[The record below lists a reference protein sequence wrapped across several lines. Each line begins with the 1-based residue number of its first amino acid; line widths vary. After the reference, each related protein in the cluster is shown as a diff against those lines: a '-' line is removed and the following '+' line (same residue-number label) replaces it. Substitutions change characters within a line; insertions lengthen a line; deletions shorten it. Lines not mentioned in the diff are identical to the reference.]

1 MEFAPPF
8 ERLVRAFT
16 KLPTIGRKTA
26 QRLVFYLLNCSDE
39 DIHELAESLIE
50 LKKKLSHCSICGS
63 ITEADPCP
71 LCTSSRRDDSC
82 LCVVGEPVDVF
93 AIEKTST
100 FSGRYHVLGGVLSPL
115 DGIGPDQIRIREL
128 LQRLDDGKVK
138 EVIIATNP
146 TVEGE
151 TTAGYLAK
159 LIEPKGISVSRIAYG
174 IPVGGDLEYAD
185 EATLGKAF
193 SGRQLIH
200 PDKKE

>member
-8 ERLVRAFT
+8 ERLVRALT

-26 QRLVFYLLNCSDE
+26 QRLVFFLLNSSDE
-39 DIHELAESLIE
+39 DINELADSLIE
-50 LKKKLSHCSICGS
+50 LKKKLTHCTICGS
-63 ITEADPCP
+63 ITETDPCP
-71 LCTSSRRDDSC
+71 LCTSSKRDDSC
-82 LCVVGEPVDVF
+82 LCVVGEAVDVF
-93 AIEKTST
+93 AIEKTNT
-100 FSGRYHVLGGVLSPL
+100 FNGRYHVLGGVLSPL
-115 DGIGPDQIRIREL
+115 DGIGPDQIRIKEL
-128 LQRLDDGKVK
+128 LQRLDEGKIE

-151 TTAGYLAK
+151 TTAGYMAK

-193 SGRQLIH
+193 SGRQRITTE
-200 PDKKE
+200 K